1 MFYFLYYK
9 VSRSLSAKIIYQ
21 VFPIHEK
28 SQLQKLQKTW
38 VQKFLDRQPIG
49 KKSKDYY
56 LGNQENE
63 IIIFFR

>member
-49 KKSKDYY
+49 KKEVKGL
-56 LGNQENE
+56 LGNEENSFF
-63 IIIFFR
+63 FFR